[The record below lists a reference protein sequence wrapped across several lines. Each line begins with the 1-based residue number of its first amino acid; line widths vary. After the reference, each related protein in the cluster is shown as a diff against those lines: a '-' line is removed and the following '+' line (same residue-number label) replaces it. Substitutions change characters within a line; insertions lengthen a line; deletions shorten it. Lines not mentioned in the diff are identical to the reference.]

1 MPGEDAAGKYTPT
14 RLAKELKT
22 QLTKYI
28 EGAYPLSDTTLI
40 KARRALLHSAEDGRL
55 LAQDPFVETTPRY
68 RGFSGGYR
76 DLGLGDD
83 TAAFFDDLTRQQGQG
98 GRPIL
103 YPGLYA
109 HQAEALR
116 STLRDGKD
124 IIVATGTGSG
134 KTECFLLPMLG
145 MLHEEARGRP
155 ERFQQR
161 GVRCLIL
168 YPMNALVNDQMA
180 RLRLLLGDEAV
191 AQRFRD
197 LPAGRHAT
205 FGMYTGRTP
214 YPGPR
219 SAQKDE
225 DRVRPI
231 LDYYLGLSPQ
241 MEQRLRQLGR
251 YPANGLLVC
260 EQGQGLL
267 IDTAWTDAQT
277 ARLLDLAAARGCPV
291 GALVVT
297 HGHDDRMGGIGEAR
311 RRGLRTYAGAETAAR
326 APRGA
331 FDEALPK
338 PAEEIHAGPIT
349 AEVFFPGPAHTR
361 DNVVVWLPSSKV
373 LFGGC
378 MVRAASG
385 KTLGNVAEA
394 DVAAWP
400 DAVRAVMDRYGQAA
414 AVVPGHGDP
423 GGPELLAH
431 TLALALAA
439 RPR

>member
-1 MPGEDAAGKYTPT
+1 MRAVRPA
-14 RLAKELKT
+14 
-22 QLTKYI
+22 
-28 EGAYPLSDTTLI
+28 
-40 KARRALLHSAEDGRL
+40 ALLA
-55 LAQDPFVETTPRY
+55 LALAALAACSPREPATPSNPDDEPTLAPLAPGVFVHT
-68 RGFSGGYR
+68 SWK
-76 DLGLGDD
+76 
-83 TAAFFDDLTRQQGQG
+83 
-98 GRPIL
+98 
-103 YPGLYA
+103 
-109 HQAEALR
+109 
-116 STLRDGKD
+116 TL
-124 IIVATGTGSG
+124 
-134 KTECFLLPMLG
+134 
-145 MLHEEARGRP
+145 EE
-155 ERFQQR
+155 
-161 GVRCLIL
+161 
-168 YPMNALVNDQMA
+168 
-180 RLRLLLGDEAV
+180 
-191 AQRFRD
+191 
-197 LPAGRHAT
+197 
-205 FGMYTGRTP
+205 
-214 YPGPR
+214 
-219 SAQKDE
+219 
-225 DRVRPI
+225 
-231 LDYYLGLSPQ
+231 
-241 MEQRLRQLGR
+241 LGR

-291 GALVVT
+291 RALVVT